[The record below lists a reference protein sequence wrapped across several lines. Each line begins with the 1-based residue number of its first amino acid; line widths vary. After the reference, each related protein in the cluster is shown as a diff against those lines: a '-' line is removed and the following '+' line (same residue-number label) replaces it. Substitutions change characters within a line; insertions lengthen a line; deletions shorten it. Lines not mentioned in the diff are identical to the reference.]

1 MELKIPLEKHFLE
14 GILETPRDPLGL
26 VLFVH
31 GSGSSRLSP
40 RNQSV
45 ARFLQKG
52 GLGTLLFD
60 LLTQEEGGFD
70 EQTSELRFNIPLLTE
85 RLLWTVRFIKKKFPQ
100 LPIGYFGAST
110 GAAAALSAAAIE
122 PDAVQAVVSRGG
134 RPDLADG
141 FFCQKLKL
149 RPCSL

>member
-1 MELKIPLEKHFLE
+1 MELKIPLESFFLE
-14 GILETPRDPLGL
+14 GILEMPPDPRGL

-60 LLTQEEGGFD
+60 LLTPEEGSRD
-70 EQTSELRFNIPLLTE
+70 EQTSELRFNISLLTK
-85 RLLWTVRFIKKKFPQ
+85 RLLSAVHFARVKFPKV
-100 LPIGYFGAST
+100 PIGYFGAST
-110 GAAAALSAAAIE
+110 GAAAALSAAAIRLPCKRLFLAGE
-122 PDAVQAVVSRGG
+122 DPISRNI
-134 RPDLADG
+134 
-141 FFCQKLKL
+141 F
-149 RPCSL
+149 